1 MNKNK
6 KETIKAAIKNK
17 NNVAQSHEKQL
28 CLLIYFITTVK
39 SLKKSHLKICICI

>member
-17 NNVAQSHEKQL
+17 NNVAQSHEMPIN
-28 CLLIYFITTVK
+28 LLYYD
-39 SLKKSHLKICICI
+39 C